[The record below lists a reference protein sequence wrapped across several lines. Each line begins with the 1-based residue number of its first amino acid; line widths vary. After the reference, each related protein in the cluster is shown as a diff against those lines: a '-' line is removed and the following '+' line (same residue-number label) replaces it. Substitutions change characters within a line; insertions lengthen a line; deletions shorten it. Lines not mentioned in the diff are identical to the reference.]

1 MCMRQHST
9 RIIAEIG
16 NSHEGSL
23 GIALSMIDMAAFAGA
38 DIVKF
43 QLHLSEFE
51 SSTFEPFRVK
61 SFSQDKTRT
70 DYWNRV
76 GFTLDQWRLIKKH
89 CDSKGIEFL
98 CSPFSIEAAKLL
110 FENQLVKRWKIGSGE
125 ISNLQLLDF
134 VFSTKLEVL
143 VSTGLGD
150 NSDITRL
157 ITHIGKNFELDQL
170 VLMHCVS
177 QYPTKLEN
185 SSLSL
190 INYYISEFDVKV
202 GHSDHSGLK
211 STSYFALTF
220 PIDYLEVHLTPNKL
234 FFGPDTSSSLT
245 PEELNQVVQYRND
258 LIELKKSNLSRDQL
272 FEMSQETAMI
282 FRKSLYWATNL
293 SKGEKIKASDLIVR
307 KPWKGVDASEF
318 EYLIGKTVKKNVT
331 EGLPLEKSD
340 IE

>member
-1 MCMRQHST
+1 MKHNTT

-23 GIALSMIDMAAFAGA
+23 GIALSMIDMAAFTGA

-51 SSTFEPFRVK
+51 SSIFEPFRVK
-61 SFSQDKTRT
+61 SFSQDQTRA

-76 GFTLDQWRLIKKH
+76 GFTLEQWRLIKKH
-89 CDSKGIEFL
+89 CDSKQVEFL

-134 VFSTKLEVL
+134 VFSTNLEVL

-150 NSDITRL
+150 NSDVKRI
-157 ITHIGKNFELDQL
+157 ISHVSKNYKLEQL

-185 SSLSL
+185 SSLGL
-190 INYYISEFDVKV
+190 INDYIREFNVRV

-211 STSYFALTF
+211 SSSYFALTF
-220 PIDYLEVHLTPNKL
+220 PIDYLEVHISPNKL

-245 PEELNQVVQYRND
+245 PEELKQVVEYRND
-258 LIELKKSNLSRDQL
+258 LIKLKKSELSRDEL
-272 FEMSQETAMI
+272 FEMSKETAAI
-282 FRKSLYWATNL
+282 FRKSLYWSTNL
-293 SKGEKIKASDLIVR
+293 RKGEKIKRSNLIVR
-307 KPWKGVDASEF
+307 KPWKGVDASELENF
-318 EYLIGKTVKKNVT
+318 IGKTVKKNVVK
-331 EGLPLEKSD
+331 GLPLNKGD
-340 IE
+340 IK

>member
-1 MCMRQHST
+1 MSMT
-9 RIIAEIG
+9 KKIPKIIAEIG

-51 SSTFEPFRVK
+51 SSIFEPFRVK
-61 SFSQDKTRT
+61 SFSQDQTRA

-89 CDSKGIEFL
+89 CDDRGVEFL

-110 FENQLVKRWKIGSGE
+110 FENKLVKRWKIGSGE

-150 NSDITRL
+150 TSDITRL
-157 ITHIGKNFELDQL
+157 ITHISKNYKLDQL

-177 QYPTKLEN
+177 QYPTLLEN
-185 SSLSL
+185 SSLGL
-190 INYYISEFDVKV
+190 INYFIKEFDVKV
-202 GHSDHSGLK
+202 GHSDHSGQT
-211 STSYFALTF
+211 STAYYALTF
-220 PIDYLEVHLTPNKL
+220 LIDYLEVHLTPNKL

-245 PEELNQVVQYRND
+245 PEELNQVVRYRND
-258 LIELKKSNLSRDQL
+258 LIELKNSNLSRDQL
-272 FEMSQETAMI
+272 FRMSKETARI

-293 SKGEKIKASDLIVR
+293 SKGEKIKESDLVVR

-318 EYLIGKTVKKNVT
+318 EYFVGKTVVQNVV
-331 EGLPLEKSD
+331 EGAPLSKSD

>member
-1 MCMRQHST
+1 M
-9 RIIAEIG
+9 
-16 NSHEGSL
+16 
-23 GIALSMIDMAAFAGA
+23 
-38 DIVKF
+38 
-43 QLHLSEFE
+43 
-51 SSTFEPFRVK
+51 
-61 SFSQDKTRT
+61 
-70 DYWNRV
+70 
-76 GFTLDQWRLIKKH
+76 
-89 CDSKGIEFL
+89 
-98 CSPFSIEAAKLL
+98 
-110 FENQLVKRWKIGSGE
+110 
-125 ISNLQLLDF
+125 
-134 VFSTKLEVL
+134 L

-220 PIDYLEVHLTPNKL
+220 PIDYLEVHLAPNKL

-258 LIELKKSNLSRDQL
+258 LIKLKKSSLSRDQL
-272 FEMSQETAMI
+272 FEMSQDTARI

-318 EYLIGKTVKKNVT
+318 KYLIGKTVKKNVT
-331 EGLPLEKSD
+331 EGLPLDKSD
-340 IE
+340 TE

>member
-1 MCMRQHST
+1 MGMRQNST
-9 RIIAEIG
+9 KIIAEIG

-51 SSTFEPFRVK
+51 SSIFEPFRVK

-76 GFTLDQWRLIKKH
+76 GFTLDQWLLIKKH
-89 CDSKGIEFL
+89 CDSRGVEFL

-125 ISNLQLLDF
+125 ISNFQLLDF
-134 VFSTKLEVL
+134 VFSTNLEVL

-150 NSDITRL
+150 NSDLTRL

-190 INYYISEFDVKV
+190 INYYISEFNVKV

-220 PIDYLEVHLTPNKL
+220 PIDYLEVHLAPNKL

-258 LIELKKSNLSRDQL
+258 LIKLKKSSLSRDQL
-272 FEMSQETAMI
+272 FEMSQDTARI

-318 EYLIGKTVKKNVT
+318 KYLIGKTVKKNVT
-331 EGLPLEKSD
+331 EGLPLDKSD
-340 IE
+340 TE

>member
-1 MCMRQHST
+1 MGMRQNST
-9 RIIAEIG
+9 KIIAEIG

-51 SSTFEPFRVK
+51 SSIFEPFRVK

-76 GFTLDQWRLIKKH
+76 GFTLDQWLLIKKH
-89 CDSKGIEFL
+89 CDSKGVEFL

-125 ISNLQLLDF
+125 ISNFQLLDF
-134 VFSTKLEVL
+134 VFSTNLEVL

-220 PIDYLEVHLTPNKL
+220 PIDYLEVHLAPNKL

-258 LIELKKSNLSRDQL
+258 LVKLKKSSLSRDQL
-272 FEMSQETAMI
+272 FEMSQDTARI

-318 EYLIGKTVKKNVT
+318 KYLIGKTVKKNVT
-331 EGLPLEKSD
+331 EGLPLDKSD
-340 IE
+340 TE

>member
-1 MCMRQHST
+1 MRQHST

>member
-1 MCMRQHST
+1 MRRNST

-51 SSTFEPFRVK
+51 SSIFEPFRVK

-76 GFTLDQWRLIKKH
+76 GFTLDQWLLIKKH
-89 CDSKGIEFL
+89 CDSKGVEFL

-125 ISNLQLLDF
+125 ISNFQLLDF
-134 VFSTKLEVL
+134 VFSTNLEVL

-220 PIDYLEVHLTPNKL
+220 PIDYLEVHLAPNKL

-258 LIELKKSNLSRDQL
+258 LIKLKKSSLSRDQL
-272 FEMSQETAMI
+272 FEMSQDTARI

-318 EYLIGKTVKKNVT
+318 KYLIGKTVKKNVT
-331 EGLPLEKSD
+331 EGLPLDKSD
-340 IE
+340 TE